1 MTSVNVEIGALACSH
16 YEELHAALK
25 QYPLAS
31 WADRIEALKNRFM
44 KALEQAVKELE
55 PTVQLLEIPKRTLKT
70 DADVDR
76 WLREVG
82 EQLRSAVKTGPV
94 NMR

>member
-1 MTSVNVEIGALACSH
+1 M
-16 YEELHAALK
+16 
-25 QYPLAS
+25 
-31 WADRIEALKNRFM
+31 EALKHRFAQ
-44 KALEQAVKELE
+44 ALEQAVKEME

-76 WLREVG
+76 WLQEVG
-82 EQLRSAVKTGPV
+82 EQLRNAVKSGPV